1 MMIVR
6 DDYSRLTKVYFL
18 RSQDDTADYFMKN
31 LVNIAPRKVEMA
43 MARSDDRSWV
53 GGGGVVGE
61 FSALCIRGKSK
72 QELTTAN
79 TPELNGTANAKPSL

>member
-53 GGGGVVGE
+53 GGGGLWASLVPCVFE
-61 FSALCIRGKSK
+61 EKVSKS
-72 QELTTAN
+72 LRLPIPPN
-79 TPELNGTANAKPSL
+79 